1 MRQPGEY
8 TTPPDKTQNYLLI
21 QKSQL
26 KTQKYLWHLH
36 IHLM

>member
-8 TTPPDKTQNYLLI
+8 TTRPDKTPNYLLI
-21 QKSQL
+21 QKSQP
-26 KTQKYLWHLH
+26 KTQKDLWHLH